1 MKNYSVLLV
10 DDEEDVIAVIRKKMN
25 WEELGFEVI
34 GYAQNGIE
42 ALEIA
47 ENQTVD
53 VVLTDIKMPY
63 MDGLTMA
70 KQMKEL
76 NPGVK
81 IIIFSGFD
89 EFEYAKE
96 AIEVEAEKYILKPVN
111 ITELTDVFSRIKT
124 ELDREQ
130 DERKNLQ
137 QLLSYYEKS
146 LPLLQENFWIS
157 LLSGSIPARQIERY
171 RQTYQ
176 IQVSANYY
184 VVSVLHVSTVQSEEE
199 TVLDPMMAMV
209 AVRQFAEE
217 KLSGKFRCMF
227 LNYLRDLV
235 VIAFFEQKDEIA
247 GYTNALD
254 RLCKMA
260 WRSCGVKVTAGIGY
274 ECSQLDQLPFSYEGA
289 KNAAS
294 YRFFYGSMRAINI
307 VDVDP
312 QQATELNWESS
323 YIEAIMR
330 SMKFRKEDAVEEDID
345 AFVNRLSESGMSM
358 QQYRIVLMELV
369 TELLRFTTSN
379 RLDTV
384 GILPQGVDA
393 YDEILQ
399 LDSSGELKNWL
410 MKRCLV
416 LQKQIQE
423 KKSNYSK
430 SFVDKA
436 IDYIKEKY
444 ANPDLTLDLIC
455 SHLGVST
462 AHFSTVFKKETGKTF
477 VNYLTDYRMEIAAK
491 SLLDKDE
498 KTYMIASQVGY
509 SDPNYFSYVFKRKY
523 GVSPSKYRAFV
534 QENS

>member
-1 MKNYSVLLV
+1 MKKYPVLLV
-10 DDEEDVIAVIRKKMN
+10 DDEEDVITVIRKKMN

-42 ALEIA
+42 ALEVA
-47 ENQTVD
+47 ENQSVD

-111 ITELTDVFSRIKT
+111 ITELTDVFSRIKA
-124 ELDREQ
+124 ELDKER
-130 DERKNLQ
+130 DERQNLE
-137 QLLSYYEKS
+137 QLRSYYEKS

-171 RQTYQ
+171 RQIYQ
-176 IQVSANYY
+176 IRVSANYY
-184 VVSVLHVSTVQSEEE
+184 VVSVLHISTLQSEEE
-199 TVLDPMMAMV
+199 AVMDPMLAMV
-209 AVRQFAEE
+209 AVRQFTEE
-217 KLSGKFRCMF
+217 KLDGKFRCKF

-235 VIAFFEQKDEIA
+235 VIAFFDQKEEITS
-247 GYTNALD
+247 YTNEMD

-294 YRFFYGSMRAINI
+294 YRFFYGSMRSINI
-307 VDVDP
+307 VEVDP

-345 AFVNRLSESGMSM
+345 AFVNRLSEGGMSM
-358 QQYRIVLMELV
+358 QQYRVVLMELV
-369 TELLRFTTSN
+369 TELFRFASSN
-379 RLDTV
+379 QLDTA
-384 GILPQGVDA
+384 GILPAGTDA

-399 LDSSGELKNWL
+399 LDSLKDLKEWL

-416 LQKQIQE
+416 LQERVQE
-423 KKSNYSK
+423 EKSDYSK

-436 IDYIKEKY
+436 IDYIKENY
-444 ANPDLTLDLIC
+444 ANPDLTVDLIC
-455 SHLGVST
+455 GHLGVST
-462 AHFSTVFKKETGKTF
+462 AHFSTMFKKETGKTF

-491 SLLDKDE
+491 HLLEKEE
-498 KTYMIASQVGY
+498 KTYIIAGQVGY

-523 GVSPSKYRAFV
+523 GVSPSKYKASM
-534 QENS
+534 QEN